1 MYTLQM
7 ILIRIK
13 MLKLNLITI
22 FLLCIN
28 FESPVHACTGDVV
41 CIFPE
46 SYSRCHRCV
55 LTDYLECIPLFAKIH
70 PNIGS
75 CHSKI

>member
-1 MYTLQM
+1 M

-46 SYSRCHRCV
+46 PYSCCHGCV
-55 LTDYLECIPLFAKIH
+55 LTDNLKKKSYKNWHIICQNNQNKETTLAY
-70 PNIGS
+70 
-75 CHSKI
+75 